1 MKTEDIKRMAL
12 AYQAVTEKKMDPVGQ
27 EDGDIDND
35 GDVDKSD
42 KYLHNRRKAIKKA
55 MKMKQQNRISGS
67 LIQKLRKKNVLREEW
82 PLWIVQKDGP
92 LREEQN

>member
-12 AYQAVTEKKMDPVGQ
+12 AYQAVVEKKMDPVGQ
-27 EDGDIDND
+27 ADADIDND

-55 MKMKQQNRISGS
+55 MSKESTAVDEISQDTLKS
-67 LIQKLRKKNVLREEW
+67 YHALLPLTSSKKHRKEL
-82 PLWIVQKDGP
+82 QG
-92 LREEQN
+92 